1 MRVVVSN
8 SPVRGRA
15 QQTWRIGAL
24 ISGALVVP
32 TVAFSVLILFTRHFG
47 IESAWAEYAA
57 LVISV
62 GLGSPSHGG
71 CRTDHARV
79 HCCITLVVVL
89 AVWLVVYGFGFVCGV
104 YQNCL

>member
-1 MRVVVSN
+1 MSN

-32 TVAFSVLILFTRHFG
+32 TVAFSVLIVFARHFG
-47 IESAWAEYAA
+47 IESAWADYVA

-62 GLGSPSHGG
+62 GLGMPFAWRVSYRP
-71 CRTDHARV
+71 RARALL
-79 HCCITLVVVL
+79 CITLVVVL
-89 AVWLVVYGFGFVCGV
+89 AAWLVVYGFGFVCGV